1 MRSDIIQTYYNYLI
15 TFYCCKQQY
24 WPNSI
29 KLVGY
34 RFSGLI
40 SEPKIIS
47 YCMLIDI

>member
-1 MRSDIIQTYYNYLI
+1 MRSDIIQIYYNYLI

-24 WPNSI
+24 NSF

-34 RFSGLI
+34 KFSGLI
-40 SEPKIIS
+40 SEPKTIS